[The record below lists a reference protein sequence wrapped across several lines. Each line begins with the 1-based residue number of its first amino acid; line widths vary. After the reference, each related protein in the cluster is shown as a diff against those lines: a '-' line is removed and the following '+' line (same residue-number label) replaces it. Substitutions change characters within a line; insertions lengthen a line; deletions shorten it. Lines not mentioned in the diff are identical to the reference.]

1 MNTEG
6 AGLEALLL
14 EGYKNNVSISNYT
27 FGKNSLY

>member
-14 EGYKNNVSISNYT
+14 EGSKNNVSISNYT